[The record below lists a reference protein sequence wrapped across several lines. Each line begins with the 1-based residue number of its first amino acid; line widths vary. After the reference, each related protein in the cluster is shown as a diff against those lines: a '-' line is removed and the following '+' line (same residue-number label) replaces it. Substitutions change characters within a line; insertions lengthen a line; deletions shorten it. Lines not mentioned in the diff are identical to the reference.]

1 MRTEDKVTTIIRL
14 LLAIAV
20 VATVSIIGLPM
31 LHDLNESLNQQV
43 QQACIINLVQAE
55 MLNTSSLRE
64 AAINNII
71 NSPGCQ
77 NLFINNTTNNG

>member
-1 MRTEDKVTTIIRL
+1 
-14 LLAIAV
+14 
-20 VATVSIIGLPM
+20 
-31 LHDLNESLNQQV
+31 
-43 QQACIINLVQAE
+43 
-55 MLNTSSLRE
+55 MLNATPSLKE

>member
-1 MRTEDKVTTIIRL
+1 MRTEDKATTIIRL

-20 VATVSIIGLPM
+20 VFIIFSLASPA
-31 LHDLNESLNQQV
+31 LHDLNEILNQQV

-55 MLNTSSLRE
+55 MLNNSSLKE
-64 AAINNII
+64 AAINNIM